1 MLKWQQLD
9 SNSQPFSLYRTLNHL
24 ALLLLLIC
32 ELNLAVCYCHVTHAY
47 QCEST
52 LYSCLNVNELFAQ
65 NNCHVRSLTD
75 INRIWTNNH
84 LVRQRTLS
92 HLTNFSEWFSCV
104 VSAYLYGAF
113 ACMLLSCQVHV
124 SEWTYTLYLPECQQS
139 LRSKQGPYQKFNWNQ
154 QDLKQQP
161 LIPETKTQPILS
173 WRKPKP
179 KTNFAEWL
187 NCAVSTYLYGAFA
200 CMLS

>member
-24 ALLLLLIC
+24 AKLVRWLSSVAITYMWVELGCMLLS
-32 ELNLAVCYCHVTHAY
+32 CHARISVWIY
-47 QCEST
+47 T
-52 LYSCLNVNELFAQ
+52 LQLFECQRTLAQ

-139 LRSKQGPYQKFNWNQ
+139 LRSKQGPYQKFNWSQ

-161 LIPETKTQPILS
+161 LIPGTKTQPILS

-187 NCAVSTYLYGAFA
+187 NCAVSTYL
-200 CMLS
+200 